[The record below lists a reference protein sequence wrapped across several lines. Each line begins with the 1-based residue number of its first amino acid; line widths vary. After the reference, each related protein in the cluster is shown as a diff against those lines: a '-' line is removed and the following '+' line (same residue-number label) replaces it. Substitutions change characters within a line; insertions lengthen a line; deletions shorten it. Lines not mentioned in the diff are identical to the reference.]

1 MFGIHWRGLV
11 RTILDFVNNIGK
23 VHFLLHGLD
32 STSGWVS
39 NPKDSEVIVRIVLSA
54 IVFRSN
60 LNVDIKRL
68 SDTVSV
74 NLVVLILFHSSTQI
88 NNVGFAV

>member
-39 NPKDSEVIVRIVLSA
+39 NSKDSEVIVWIVLSA